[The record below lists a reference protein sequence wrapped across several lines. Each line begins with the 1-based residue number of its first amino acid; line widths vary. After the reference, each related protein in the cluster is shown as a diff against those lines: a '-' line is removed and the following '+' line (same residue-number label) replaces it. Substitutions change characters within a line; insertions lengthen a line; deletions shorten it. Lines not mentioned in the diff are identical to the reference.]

1 MKFGLFTF
9 PLRMEQIRA
18 VAVEAEG
25 LGFDSIWLGE
35 HLIAPVSYESSY
47 PHGKAGVPKEEQ
59 FHPGIPFFDPYIVF
73 GHLAALTETIKFGIG
88 VSVLPLHDPY
98 HLARSIMTL
107 DQLAPE
113 RFLLGIGTGWLRE
126 EFDIVGKP
134 FRGRGARLDETLDV
148 MERLWRDDVASYD
161 GAVFRLPASRFE
173 PKPHAPKPP
182 YVFGGHS
189 DVALRR
195 TAARGE
201 GWIGVEVT
209 PEELSDLVGRLRS
222 FRRAEGSSS
231 DVEVTV
237 LLWQTESGLDVEDVG
252 ALERLSPELI
262 ERYAEAGA
270 DRLVIRPWRKGRNA
284 VANTRRAATTL
295 GLVG

>member
-1 MKFGLFTF
+1 
-9 PLRMEQIRA
+9 
-18 VAVEAEG
+18 
-25 LGFDSIWLGE
+25 
-35 HLIAPVSYESSY
+35 
-47 PHGKAGVPKEEQ
+47 
-59 FHPGIPFFDPYIVF
+59 
-73 GHLAALTETIKFGIG
+73 
-88 VSVLPLHDPY
+88 
-98 HLARSIMTL
+98 
-107 DQLAPE
+107 
-113 RFLLGIGTGWLRE
+113 
-126 EFDIVGKP
+126 
-134 FRGRGARLDETLDV
+134 

-161 GAVFRLPASRFE
+161 GAIFRLPPSQFE
-173 PKPHAPKPP
+173 PKPHAPNPP

-209 PEELSDLVGRLRS
+209 PEELSDLVGRLRV
-222 FRRAEGSSS
+222 FRRAEGTSS
-231 DVEVTV
+231 DVEITV

-284 VANTRRAATTL
+284 VDNIRRAATTL